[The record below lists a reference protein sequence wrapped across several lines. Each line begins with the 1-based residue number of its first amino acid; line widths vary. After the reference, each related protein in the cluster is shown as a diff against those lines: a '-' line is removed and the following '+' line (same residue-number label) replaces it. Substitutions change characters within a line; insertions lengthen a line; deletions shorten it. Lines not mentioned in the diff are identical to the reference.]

1 MSLSRSRPRFQLMK
15 PMTRLSRKSAKPG
28 MGAGLKCGS
37 VICAMTKLIH
47 GRPSWRSAKAR
58 RPRAIDHAE
67 IRLLE
72 RKDNPGWI
80 WRIRNMAV
88 SIGERLRLRVLHL
101 GFLVTRPMSLGV
113 RAIVISADDEVMLVR
128 HGYVSGWHFPGGGV
142 EVGETCVES
151 MTRELE
157 EEARIALE
165 GPPVL
170 HGLFFNTQTS
180 KRDHVAAYV
189 VRNFRV
195 LGERTPN
202 WEIRE
207 ARFFPRLALPEGTT
221 KATRARL
228 AEIFDSAPVSDRW

>member
-1 MSLSRSRPRFQLMK
+1 
-15 PMTRLSRKSAKPG
+15 
-28 MGAGLKCGS
+28 
-37 VICAMTKLIH
+37 
-47 GRPSWRSAKAR
+47 
-58 RPRAIDHAE
+58 
-67 IRLLE
+67 
-72 RKDNPGWI
+72 
-80 WRIRNMAV
+80 MAA
-88 SIGERLRLRVLHL
+88 SIGERLRLRILHL
-101 GFLVTRPMSLGV
+101 GFLVMRPMSLGV
-113 RAIVISADDEVMLVR
+113 RAIVINADEEVMLVR

-151 MTRELE
+151 VTRELE
-157 EEARIALE
+157 EEACIALE

-170 HGLFFNTQTS
+170 HGLFFNIQTS

-221 KATRARL
+221 RATRAQAGRDL
-228 AEIFDSAPVSDRW
+228 RFRADFRPLVTAAGP